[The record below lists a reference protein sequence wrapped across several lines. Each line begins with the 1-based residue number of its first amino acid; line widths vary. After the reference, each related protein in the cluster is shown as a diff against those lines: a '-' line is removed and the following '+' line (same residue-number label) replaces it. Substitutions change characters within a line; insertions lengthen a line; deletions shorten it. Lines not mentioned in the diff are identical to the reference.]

1 MNGAEPNNV
10 SKEGIPVLLHACESS
25 MDNED
30 MCLLLIQ
37 KGADPNSKQEVNTC
51 MHRSINLIVFRIA
64 GTPDIE
70 FSPFGI
76 HYVNSLPPLCP
87 LGNFSCFFVVC
98 RLFSKSTFS
107 KNSFRNTVRESNSFV
122 KNYKMLV

>member
-37 KGADPNSKQEVNTC
+37 KGADPNSKQEVNTVKPVLSGHSKRRPKIC
-51 MHRSINLIVFRIA
+51 FQDWLSLSAGQKYCRMLQESILQ
-64 GTPDIE
+64 
-70 FSPFGI
+70 
-76 HYVNSLPPLCP
+76 
-87 LGNFSCFFVVC
+87 
-98 RLFSKSTFS
+98 
-107 KNSFRNTVRESNSFV
+107 
-122 KNYKMLV
+122 